1 MENIEKKLI
10 DVVGSYLRGE
20 EGNITRERIKE
31 VLNKA
36 VEMLKALSV
45 RVSENDKDE
54 AYEQLL
60 EVYNLYVVT
69 SVGKFKTT
77 DGYRVKITAERDGKD
92 ATLPFLNHLAC
103 ALIDAK
109 HYAESNHLTA
119 IAEMYRD
126 EFVAIC
132 DAGNELEGRK

>member
-1 MENIEKKLI
+1 MENNEKKSI
-10 DVVGSYLRGE
+10 
-20 EGNITRERIKE
+20 
-31 VLNKA
+31 
-36 VEMLKALSV
+36 
-45 RVSENDKDE
+45 
-54 AYEQLL
+54 
-60 EVYNLYVVT
+60 
-69 SVGKFKTT
+69 SVGTFKTI
-77 DGYRVKITAERDGKD
+77 DGYTVKITAERNGKD